1 MQGVRTAPKR
11 CSVARVRLAS
21 ATLETP
27 VGRLFVVVWDGRLCA
42 LTFDADAPSTRKH
55 LLARFGT
62 DLFPSHRDAGGVP
75 SRLRAYFRGDLEALD
90 AVEIDLA
97 GTPFQE
103 RVWAELRRIRPGT
116 TRAYAD
122 VAAAIGEPK
131 ALRAVGMAASQNPAV
146 IVVPCHRV
154 LARDGSLHGFSGGI
168 ERKRWLLVHEG
179 ALLA

>member
-1 MQGVRTAPKR
+1 MK
-11 CSVARVRLAS
+11 
-21 ATLETP
+21 
-27 VGRLFVVVWDGRLCA
+27 
-42 LTFDADAPSTRKH
+42 
-55 LLARFGT
+55 
-62 DLFPSHRDAGGVP
+62 
-75 SRLRAYFRGDLEALD
+75 
-90 AVEIDLA
+90 
-97 GTPFQE
+97 TPFQE
-103 RVWAELRRIRPGT
+103 RVWVELRRIRPGT

-131 ALRAVGMAASQNPAV
+131 ALRAVGMAAALNPAV

>member
-1 MQGVRTAPKR
+1 M
-11 CSVARVRLAS
+11 RLAS
-21 ATLETP
+21 AALETP
-27 VGRLFVVVWDGRLCA
+27 VGRLFAVVWDGRLCT

-62 DLFPSHRDAGGVP
+62 DVFPAHRDAGGIP

-90 AVEIDLA
+90 TVEVDLA

-103 RVWAELRRIRPGT
+103 RVWAELRKIRPGT

-122 VAAAIGEPK
+122 VAAAVGEPK
-131 ALRAVGMAASQNPAV
+131 ALRAVGMAAALNPAV

>member
-1 MQGVRTAPKR
+1 M
-11 CSVARVRLAS
+11 RLAS

-27 VGRLFVVVWDGRLCA
+27 VGRLLAVVWDGRLCT
-42 LTFDADAPSTRKH
+42 LTFDADAASTRKH
-55 LLARFGT
+55 LLGRFGM
-62 DLFPSHRDAGGVP
+62 DLFPSQRDPGGVA

-90 AVEIDLA
+90 DVVVDLA

-131 ALRAVGMAASQNPAV
+131 ALRAVGMAASLNPAV

-154 LARDGSLHGFSGGI
+154 VASDGSLHGFSGGI

>member
-1 MQGVRTAPKR
+1 M
-11 CSVARVRLAS
+11 RLAS
-21 ATLETP
+21 AALETP
-27 VGRLFVVVWDGRLCA
+27 VGRLFAVVWDGRLCA
-42 LTFDADAPSTRKH
+42 LTFDADARSTREY
-55 LLARFGT
+55 LLGRFGT
-62 DLFPSHRDAGGVP
+62 DLFPSQRDPGGVA

-90 AVEIDLA
+90 PVEVDLA

-103 RVWAELRRIRPGT
+103 RVWAELRKIRPGT

-122 VAAAIGEPK
+122 VAIAVGEPK
-131 ALRAVGMAASQNPAV
+131 ALRAVGMAASRNPAV

-154 LARDGSLHGFSGGI
+154 VARDGSLHGFSGGI

>member
-1 MQGVRTAPKR
+1 
-11 CSVARVRLAS
+11 VRLAS
-21 ATLETP
+21 GALETP
-27 VGRLFVVVWDGRLCA
+27 VGRLLAVVWDGRLCA
-42 LTFDADAPSTRKH
+42 LTFDADARSTREH
-55 LLARFGT
+55 LRARFGT
-62 DLFPSHRDAGGVP
+62 DEFPSHRDPGGVLT
-75 SRLRAYFRGDLEALD
+75 RLRAYFRGDLEALD
-90 AVEIDLA
+90 PIVVDLA

-103 RVWAELRRIRPGT
+103 RVWAELRKIRPGS

-131 ALRAVGMAASQNPAV
+131 ALRAVGMAASMNPAV

>member
-1 MQGVRTAPKR
+1 
-11 CSVARVRLAS
+11 VRLAS
-21 ATLETP
+21 AALETP
-27 VGRLFVVVWDGRLCA
+27 VGRLLAVVWDGRLCT

-62 DLFPSHRDAGGVP
+62 DLFPAQRDPGGVL

-90 AVEIDLA
+90 PIQVDLA

-116 TRAYAD
+116 TRAYGE
-122 VAAAIGEPK
+122 VAEAIGEPK
-131 ALRAVGMAASQNPAV
+131 ALRAVGMAAAMNPAV

-154 LARDGSLHGFSGGI
+154 LARDGGLHGFSGGI